1 MYGPNVAMSQAVH
14 WIKTELAEVRRDV
27 TMLKQ
32 RVDTP
37 QDAALSVLPVIQRSH
52 KQLPMPLL
60 APSPLPLPVHS
71 VAPAREAVDIHA
83 LRMSIELGLKANVR
97 ATMLTDLKQ
106 GMKEERNLIESS
118 LMIRY
123 DSMVSRMVGEQMS
136 SVMDQMRVFVEDTIA
151 AAFTERLAMA
161 MSATATG
168 LESLSS
174 MIVAS
179 AEPFTPIES
188 TIESSVSSEEPDVM
202 LDSEAATSVMVTTTP
217 PPQLAIKAT
226 SKRAARSKRLQEAAK
241 GLNTLDLPLSDD
253 SGSGL
258 STVMNTE
265 DREFAGEPSDALFEH
280 PTDS

>member
-37 QDAALSVLPVIQRSH
+37 QDAVLPMIQRSH
-52 KQLPMPLL
+52 KPLPMPLL
-60 APSPLPLPVHS
+60 APLPLSLPVHS

-151 AAFTERLAMA
+151 AAFTERMA
-161 MSATATG
+161 MDTSATATG
-168 LESLSS
+168 IESLDPV
-174 MIVAS
+174 IVAT
-179 AEPFTPIES
+179 AVPFPPIES
-188 TIESSVSSEEPDVM
+188 TIESSVSSEEADVM
-202 LDSEAATSVMVTTTP
+202 LESEAATPVMVTTTP
-217 PPQLAIKAT
+217 LPPQLANKVT

-253 SGSGL
+253 SGSG
-258 STVMNTE
+258 SSSVINTE
-265 DREFAGEPSDALFEH
+265 DREISGEPL
-280 PTDS
+280 DSVLEPPADS